1 MPTKANMTKVV
12 AAPVNRMAELLRTA
26 LANAGFRIEFIN
38 DDMAEL
44 SASLS
49 KSERGAAGT
58 WSYEYHAMASWEP
71 IDTGSKLD
79 LEISEAK
86 NSWTQPNCTTICK
99 DLMQGVA
106 DRAAKLE
113 KLDQSKPKP
122 NRYGSAKWAT
132 HEDIV
137 KVGYWDGHEDSRRLI
152 ISPGEDDNYVTLT
165 PEDTVKHALVCGPT
179 GSGKTSSVFIPNLI
193 DRLQT
198 SAIVTEATAGSEEP
212 DLYAKTAG
220 FRQLAGRQQIYYF
233 NPDSMKSDRINPI
246 DAVKTYA
253 QAQAMAQLVIDNT
266 TSKNNYG
273 DDVWPKSEANLLTIL
288 IAHVAAEGGHL
299 GQIRAM
305 LREGPDGLVPVMA
318 KSRVER
324 ARSEYRGF
332 ANNSREGFRYG
343 VFAGLMQRLGLW
355 VNPRIVALTETTDID
370 LDALSQ
376 QLFTFYLAVPA
387 QKTHLK
393 PVAALIFNFVLEQ
406 ALEREFEFP
415 LYLSLDEFTNFGFI
429 PGLPEK
435 LSIIRHRDIPV
446 MLGFQDF
453 SQVERAYGRDAADAM
468 LSQIRCQIYFRPN
481 TLDAAVKISKR
492 AGMAT
497 EYDRKIT
504 SSGQIVEKEM
514 GRALIDPSEVL
525 ALPEDRIIVFTPK
538 TDPMLMRRFH
548 WKDYEDAMSIKAIPK
563 DEIVVDERLVI
574 ECEELKA
581 EEESQEEPE
590 AEAAP
595 GEVEAKEPVPA
606 EKMDEQKRGR
616 GKFKKRKREPERERE
631 PQPIPKAQ
639 PERKKE
645 PEPEPEPEEL
655 DADEED
661 EGISFA

>member
-1 MPTKANMTKVV
+1 MATKANMTKVV

-44 SASLS
+44 SASMS
-49 KSERGAAGT
+49 KSERGAAGM
-58 WSYEYHAMASWEP
+58 WNYEYHAMASWEP
-71 IDTGSKLD
+71 VDTGCKLD

-86 NSWTQPNCTTICK
+86 NSWTVPNCTTICNE
-99 DLMQGVA
+99 LMQGVVE
-106 DRAAKLE
+106 RAAKLE

-137 KVGYWDGHEDSRRLI
+137 RVGYWDGHEDSRRLI

-165 PEDTVKHALVCGPT
+165 AEDTVKHALVCGPT
-179 GSGKTSSVFIPNLI
+179 GSGKTSSIFIPNLI

-220 FRQLAGRQQIYYF
+220 YRQLAGGQQIYYF

-273 DDVWPKSEANLLTIL
+273 DDVWPKSEANLLTVL

-318 KSRVER
+318 ESRVER

-370 LDALSQ
+370 LEALSE

-387 QKTHLK
+387 QKIHLK

-406 ALEREFEFP
+406 ALERDFKFP

-453 SQVERAYGRDAADAM
+453 SQVERTYGRDATDAM

-481 TLDAAVKISKR
+481 TLDAAIRISKR
-492 AGMAT
+492 VGMAT

-548 WKDYEDAMSIKAIPK
+548 WQDYEDAMSIKAIPK

-574 ECEELKA
+574 ECQEEAA
-581 EEESQEEPE
+581 EETQEEHE
-590 AEAAP
+590 TEAAP
-595 GEVEAKEPVPA
+595 EEAKEPVLA
-606 EKMDEQKRGR
+606 KKTDEQKPRR
-616 GKFKKRKREPERERE
+616 GKSKKRNQVERERKREPQPVPT
-631 PQPIPKAQ
+631 PQPEP
-639 PERKKE
+639 KKE
-645 PEPEPEPEEL
+645 PELEPEPEREQL
-655 DADEED
+655 DTDEED